1 MKTYKILV
9 MVIFTTITF
18 HASNAQS
25 NKDERST
32 GVKTELIKVYG
43 MCGMDKRRIEKNA
56 YLVDGVK
63 SAVWNE
69 DTQILTLKYNVS
81 KSNTADNVQK
91 KIASAGNDTE
101 RYRADDAVYESLPEC
116 CHYQRK
122 KS

>member
-9 MVIFTTITF
+9 MVIFAMITF
-18 HASNAQS
+18 QAAIAQS
-25 NKDERST
+25 NKDERNIRYKNRINKS
-32 GVKTELIKVYG
+32 IWN
-43 MCGMDKRRIEKNA
+43 CGMDKKRIEKNA

-69 DTQILTLKYNVS
+69 DTQILTLKYNVF
-81 KSNTADNVQK
+81 KNNTADNVQK

-101 RYRADDAVYESLPEC
+101 KYRADDAVYESLPEC